1 MCSCHQA
8 KVLRVFESWPTS
20 VILSQ
25 APAGLDFG
33 TSTSSDFSGLDWPG
47 AILPWVPLNVFG
59 SGKKMMSIGKGDK
72 EGTAH
77 SQRGLPKSPS
87 YENTQKEGTMQISN
101 TVGEFHFPS

>member
-1 MCSCHQA
+1 
-8 KVLRVFESWPTS
+8 
-20 VILSQ
+20 
-25 APAGLDFG
+25 
-33 TSTSSDFSGLDWPG
+33 
-47 AILPWVPLNVFG
+47 
-59 SGKKMMSIGKGDK
+59 MMSIGKGDK